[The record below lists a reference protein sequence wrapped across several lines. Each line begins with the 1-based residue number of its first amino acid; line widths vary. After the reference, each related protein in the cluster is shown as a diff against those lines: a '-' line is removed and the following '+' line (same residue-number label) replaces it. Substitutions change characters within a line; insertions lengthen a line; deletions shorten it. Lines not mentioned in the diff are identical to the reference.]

1 MLKSSTID
9 QKELERR
16 ETYLRD
22 NSRPFKLVD
31 PTTWP
36 RRWGVTFFA
45 IGTGLLSWKYYTDW
59 SRKPFFYSL
68 LPRFVLL
75 VFVGGVGYVVG
86 SLREYHYKTRDAV
99 VEHYISLHSEDFQH
113 LTNLDGRKFSEVL
126 MPWIPRRA
134 HHRKFD

>member
-16 ETYLRD
+16 EAYLRD

-36 RRWGVTFFA
+36 RRWGVTFLLLVLGCCPGSIIR
-45 IGTGLLSWKYYTDW
+45 IG
-59 SRKPFFYSL
+59 L

-75 VFVGGVGYVVG
+75 VFLGGVGYVVG

-99 VEHYISLHSEDFQH
+99 VEHYISLHPEDFEH

>member
-1 MLKSSTID
+1 MLKSSTVD
-9 QKELERR
+9 QKELQRR

-36 RRWGVTFFA
+36 RRWGVTFLGVG
-45 IGTGLLSWKYYTDW
+45 IGILSWKYYTDW
-59 SRKPFFYSL
+59 ARKPFFYSFV
-68 LPRFVLL
+68 PRFVLL
-75 VFVGGVGYVVG
+75 VFVGGIGYVVG

-99 VEHYISLHSEDFQH
+99 IEHYISLHPEDFEH

-126 MPWIPRRA
+126 IPWIPRRT